1 MGATVPVTI
10 DGSGF
15 VSGSTVSA
23 GTGITVTNVA
33 LVSPSRLTA
42 SFVIAGPTTPGPR
55 DVTVTNL
62 DNSGGALIR
71 GFTVNI
77 PVTMS
82 LVYNGRLRDR
92 VGQGDTALTADGAAD
107 ATITMTLSAPGGR
120 TVTALQLSNGAGGA
134 WDTISPNTSW
144 VIGVAPT
151 LDAALV
157 NNTTT
162 TAVSTFVADGGSLIL
177 FASDYG
183 GGQGFAPGRTLT
195 VTVTFSDGTSLA
207 GTTVTQ

>member
-1 MGATVPVTI
+1 M
-10 DGSGF
+10 
-15 VSGSTVSA
+15 
-23 GTGITVTNVA
+23 TN
-33 LVSPSRLTA
+33 PDNTA
-42 SFVIAGPTTPGPR
+42 
-55 DVTVTNL
+55 
-62 DNSGGALIR
+62 GALLK

-92 VGQGDTALTADGAAD
+92 VGGGDTALAPDGAAD
-107 ATITMTLSAPGGR
+107 ATITLTLSAPGGR
-120 TVTALQLSNGAGGA
+120 TVTAVQLSNGIGGL
-134 WDTISPNTSW
+134 WDTISPNSSW

-151 LDAALV
+151 VDAALV
-157 NNTTT
+157 NNPTTM
-162 TAVSTFVADGGSLIL
+162 AVNAFVADGGSLVL

-207 GTTVTQ
+207 GTAVTQ